1 MESVMNQEKEKW
13 LTPEMQDNRNKII
26 GEFLDFTFDEALTQ
40 VDGKLEVEVEFSNR
54 LPLLA
59 ARSWLIRKKVHALMH
74 EPFVFSIGDLEN
86 LDISPTIVEEDEDS
100 LASSLFDDDDDE
112 EEVIVK
118 ETKKAAKKETKK
130 NIAKNSKPVVET
142 DGPQTMKIAIIKNMT
157 LNGVKL
163 VKDMVLEVSSADAGK
178 LVAENKARIVE

>member
-1 MESVMNQEKEKW
+1 MNQEKEKW

-40 VDGKLEVEVEFSNR
+40 VDGKLEVETEFSNR

-86 LDISPTIVEEDEDS
+86 LDISPTIVEEDENS

-118 ETKKAAKKETKK
+118 ETKKTAKKETKK
-130 NIAKNSKPVVET
+130 NTAKNSKPAVDT
-142 DGPQTMKIAIIKNMT
+142 DEPQTMKISIIKNMT
-157 LNGVKL
+157 LNGGKL

>member
-1 MESVMNQEKEKW
+1 MDQEKEKW
-13 LTPEMQDNRNKII
+13 LTPKMQDNRNKII

-40 VDGKLEVEVEFSNR
+40 VDGKLEVEAEFSNR

-86 LDISPTIVEEDEDS
+86 LDISPTIVEEDENS
-100 LASSLFDDDDDE
+100 LASSLFDDDDDDDDE

-130 NIAKNSKPVVET
+130 NTAKNSKPAVDT
-142 DGPQTMKIAIIKNMT
+142 DEPQTMKIAIIKNMT

>member
-1 MESVMNQEKEKW
+1 MNQEKEKW
-13 LTPEMQDNRNKII
+13 LTPQMQDSRNNII

-118 ETKKAAKKETKK
+118 ELSL
-130 NIAKNSKPVVET
+130 IH
-142 DGPQTMKIAIIKNMT
+142 I
-157 LNGVKL
+157 
-163 VKDMVLEVSSADAGK
+163 
-178 LVAENKARIVE
+178 

>member
-1 MESVMNQEKEKW
+1 MEGVMNQEKEKW

-26 GEFLDFTFDEALTQ
+26 GEFLDFTVDEALTQ
-40 VDGKLEVEVEFSNR
+40 VDGKLEVATEFSNR

-59 ARSWLIRKKVHALMH
+59 ARSWLIRKKVHALVH

-86 LDISPTIVEEDEDS
+86 LDISPTIVEEDDDS
-100 LASSLFDDDDDE
+100 LASSLFDDDDDDGE

-118 ETKKAAKKETKK
+118 ETKKEPKKKS
-130 NIAKNSKPVVET
+130 AKNSKLAVET
-142 DGPQTMKIAIIKNMT
+142 DGPQTMKISIIKNMT

>member
-1 MESVMNQEKEKW
+1 MEVVMNQEKERW
-13 LTPEMQDNRNKII
+13 LTPEMQDSRNKII

-40 VDGKLEVEVEFSNR
+40 VDGKLEVEAEFSNR

-86 LDISPTIVEEDEDS
+86 LDISPTVIEEDENS
-100 LASSLFDDDDDE
+100 LASSLFDDDDDD
-112 EEVIVK
+112 EVIVK
-118 ETKKAAKKETKK
+118 ETKKAAKKEPKK
-130 NIAKNSKPVVET
+130 NPAKTSKPAADT
-142 DGPQTMKIAIIKNMT
+142 DGPQTIKISIIKNMT